1 MPCSEKAAAPKRLR
15 QERRVQLA
23 ALDRVAD
30 PLDGPRSGGL
40 GRAVEVGLPHDEAG
54 GVGREGQPVLLLRRG
69 ADDDLDAAV
78 VLHDEVAVGQLA
90 GGRHRAVLGVA
101 VGLRADAEVRD
112 RAARAGDPVGAVAAD
127 VRRQVHVVG
136 VVGAELDAVEL
147 VQAGEVGIGV
157 LDRRVQHL
165 PEQAGQVAVALG
177 PVEWGVR
184 CVLPEH
190 DLAGLLQSAAEIRPR
205 LPGVHLCRLVCHDSS
220 TRKSRTRSTISATLS
235 LWPRICRPTSPK
247 RPARPSWSAAV
258 AAWAGRSP
266 ACWRPVAAMSR

>member
-1 MPCSEKAAAPKRLR
+1 MPCSEKRRRRQRLGE
-15 QERRVQLA
+15 ERRVQLA

-30 PLDGPRSGGL
+30 PLDVPAAGRL
-40 GRAVEVGLPHDEAG
+40 GRAVEVGLAHHEAG
-54 GVGREGQPVLLLRRG
+54 GVRRERQPVLLVRG
-69 ADDDLDAAV
+69 GAGDDLDGAV

-101 VGLRADAEVRD
+101 VGLGADAEVGD

-127 VRRQVHVVG
+127 VRRQVDVVG
-136 VVGAELDAVEL
+136 VVGPELDAVQL

-177 PVEWGVR
+177 PVERGVR
-184 CVLPEH
+184 RAVAQH
-190 DLAGLLQSAAEIRPR
+190 DLAGLLQGAAELRPR
-205 LPGVHLCRLVCHDSS
+205 LPGETSADSS
-220 TRKSRTRSTISATLS
+220 PMTPPPCKSRTRSTISATLF
-235 LWPRICRPTSPK
+235 LWPRIWRPTSPK

-258 AAWAGRSP
+258 VAWAGRSL
-266 ACWRPVAAMSR
+266 ACWRPAAATSR